1 MWPFFWLPV
10 DFRSSRTIA
19 DLVKVVSD
27 RIARAFNRLGAIK
40 VEALDISKALDRDW
54 HAGLLQT

>member
-1 MWPFFWLPV
+1 M
-10 DFRSSRTIA
+10 
-19 DLVKVVSD
+19 KVVSD